1 MNIKFYRKLAYK
13 VADAIT
19 KNQQYSETEIKNI
32 RYGLVCIFSD
42 LYKTILYLLIFVVIS
57 LTLEFLCAFLAF
69 LLLRPFLGGYHFKN
83 EIVCIIMS
91 FVAIVIAIFSGK
103 SDILPS
109 FIHLVLT
116 VFLPI
121 LGFLIAPVQDSQNQQ
136 EFPQKTRIVV
146 ALMTV
151 LLLLS
156 DFFFM
161 SHNIITWSV
170 IEVYVLYVY
179 QLLISKFK
187 YKM

>member
-1 MNIKFYRKLAYK
+1 MNITFYRKLAYK
-13 VADAIT
+13 VADAVT
-19 KNQQYSETEIKNI
+19 RNGQYSETDIKNI

-42 LYKTILYLLIFVVIS
+42 LYKTILYLFIFTLFS
-57 LTLEFLCAFLAF
+57 LTKEFLCAFLAF
-69 LLLRPFLGGYHFKN
+69 FLLRPYLGGYHFKN

-91 FVAIVIAIFSGK
+91 FITMVIAIFAGK
-103 SDILPS
+103 ADIIPS
-109 FIHLVLT
+109 YIQLALI

-121 LGFLIAPVQDSQNQQ
+121 LSILTAPVENRQKQ
-136 EFPQKTRIVV
+136 ESRKKTCIAA

-161 SHNIITWSV
+161 SYNIITWSV

-179 QLLISKFK
+179 QLLISKYNHK
-187 YKM
+187 L